1 MKQLIRLL
9 AVLGLIIALACACAG
24 AADPEPAEALVSSVI
39 RVSYPDDRVFAIAP
53 IGTEGTEFIVITD
66 HPAEKPAVM
75 IVDTAQPSAGVE
87 CCNRL
92 ILDGIPADGDKVQ
105 VLDHLSDGHPYVW
118 YTETDK
124 PDFLYVVFQKSEEG
138 RWLVTE
144 AQFGDDQHAFYWFRH
159 DPEDRKIHAFLTG
172 NEIAA
177 LPEDAIDLEAE
188 TFDPA
193 AARQLLYDIMEST
206 L

>member
-1 MKQLIRLL
+1 M
-9 AVLGLIIALACACAG
+9 
-24 AADPEPAEALVSSVI
+24 
-39 RVSYPDDRVFAIAP
+39 
-53 IGTEGTEFIVITD
+53 GT
-66 HPAEKPAVM
+66 
-75 IVDTAQPSAGVE
+75 
-87 CCNRL
+87 
-92 ILDGIPADGDKVQ
+92 KVQ

-177 LPEDAIDLEAE
+177 LPEDAINLDAE